1 VIRIIVLA
9 SILIGAALMP
19 WNTVLLSLTPVLR
32 PFSGGLPS
40 DSAPSGTAPAY
51 RTASVERGDI
61 TTTVQAA
68 GTLKAL
74 VTVDVGSQISGLV
87 KELFVD
93 FNSSV
98 TEGQVIARV
107 EPETYEARVAQAQAE
122 LEMAATMV
130 PVQRAQIER
139 AKAELE
145 NAEARHASAKAETL
159 RAEIA
164 LNDTTRE
171 VERKRPL
178 ARQNFIAAGDW
189 ERLENAQRSAQAQ
202 AEVAHAEELSQSA
215 AIRAA
220 QAARTMAEAQLANK
234 LAEVQQRRA
243 LLRQAQINLDR
254 TFIRAPVTGTVI
266 NRAVSSGQT
275 VAASLQAPVL
285 FTIAQDLT
293 KMQVEASVVEADVG
307 RFAVGQTAMFTVDAY
322 PDRSFIGTV
331 QQIRKAAQVVQ
342 NVVTYVVII
351 SADNP
356 NELLLPGMTA
366 NLQVVVASREAV
378 LKVPNAALRFRPSG
392 EDSDATSMLRAAPLQ
407 NQRTGLHAPEI
418 SDRVSVL
425 GENGAPKLVRV
436 RPGATDGYM
445 TEVLEGDL
453 AEGQPVIVG
462 LETSRVSNSDMQS
475 VLLKFR
481 LR

>member
-1 VIRIIVLA
+1 MTRGLLFVVVLMGTA
-9 SILIGAALMP
+9 MMP
-19 WNTVLLSLTPVLR
+19 WSAV
-32 PFSGGLPS
+32 LPS
-40 DSAPSGTAPAY
+40 LPSLFDLTSLVRTPPSSRTAPAQVY
-51 RTASVERGDI
+51 RTSAVERGDI
-61 TTTVQAA
+61 VTTVQAA

-87 KELFVD
+87 KELSVD

-122 LEMAATMV
+122 LEMAVTMV
-130 PVQRAQIER
+130 PVQQKQIER
-139 AKAELE
+139 TQAELE
-145 NAEARHASAKAETL
+145 NTEARHASAKAETM

-164 LNDTTRE
+164 LDDTTRE

-202 AEVAHAEELSQSA
+202 AAAARAEELSQSA

-220 QAARTMAEAQLANK
+220 QAARNMAQVQLANT
-234 LAEVQQRRA
+234 LAQVQQRKA

-254 TFIRAPVTGTVI
+254 TYIRAPVTGTVI

-307 RFAVGQTAMFTVDAY
+307 RFAGGQPVTFTVDAY

-342 NVVTYVVII
+342 NVVTYTVVV

-356 NELLLPGMTA
+356 DELLLPGMTA
-366 NLQVVVASREAV
+366 NLQVVVARREAV
-378 LKVPNAALRFRPSG
+378 LKVPNAALRFRPSD
-392 EDSDATSMLRAAPLQ
+392 EASDDPSVLRAAPLRDQ
-407 NQRTGLHAPEI
+407 KAGVAAPEM
-418 SDRVSVL
+418 SGRVFVL
-425 GENGAPKLVRV
+425 TESGEPKPVRV
-436 RPGATDGYM
+436 RPGATDGRM
-445 TEVLEGDL
+445 TEVLEGNL
-453 AEGQPVIVG
+453 AEGQPVVIG
-462 LETSRVSNSDMQS
+462 LETARETNSDTQS